1 MNDMKNI
8 CLLILILFIST
19 MCSNK
24 AEEGS
29 VILIQTNLGDV
40 KVRLYDET
48 PIHRDN
54 ILKKAGEGF
63 YKDLTFH
70 RVIKDFMIQGG
81 DLKLKNSSD
90 TTEVEEKSLGDTI
103 PAEIKFPQF
112 FHKRGTFAAARWG
125 DAENP
130 TKASDASQFYIVT
143 GKPEYEEKLNE
154 LEKQR
159 FERLKQ
165 SIYNGLQSANM
176 DTIKALYK
184 EGNRV
189 GITELRRS
197 WQEQAEKEANDRKQE
212 TLYTAEQ
219 REIYKTV
226 GGTPH
231 LDGQYTVFGE
241 VIEGMDVVDKI
252 QNVKTNQKDKPLQ
265 PVIIKNIIVLSKG
278 K

>member
-1 MNDMKNI
+1 MKNI
-8 CLLILILFIST
+8 YLIILILFIST

-24 AEEGS
+24 PEEGS
-29 VILIQTNLGDV
+29 VILIQTNFGDV

-54 ILKKAGEGF
+54 ILKKAEEGF
-63 YKDLTFH
+63 YKNLTFH

-81 DLKLKNSSD
+81 DLKSKNSSD
-90 TTEVEEKSLGDTI
+90 TTDVEEKSLGDTI
-103 PAEIKFPQF
+103 PAEIKFPQL
-112 FHKRGTFAAARWG
+112 FHKRGAFAAARWG

-143 GKPEYEEKLNE
+143 GKLEYEEKLNE

-165 SIYNGLQSANM
+165 SIYNSLQSANM

-184 EGNRV
+184 EGNRA
-189 GITELRRS
+189 GITELRHK
-197 WQEQAEKEANDRKQE
+197 WQEQAESEANKRKQE
-212 TLYTAEQ
+212 TLYTEEQ
-219 REIYKTV
+219 RELYKTV

-252 QNVKTNQKDKPLQ
+252 QDVKTNQKDKPVQ
-265 PVIIKNIIVLSKG
+265 PVIIKNIVVLSKG

>member
-1 MNDMKNI
+1 MKNI
-8 CLLILILFIST
+8 YLIILILFIST

-24 AEEGS
+24 PEEGA
-29 VILIQTNLGDV
+29 VILIQTNYGDV

-54 ILKKAGEGF
+54 ILKKAEEGF

-81 DLKLKNSSD
+81 DLKSKNNSD
-90 TTEVEEKSLGDTI
+90 TTEVDEKFMGDTI
-103 PAEIKFPQF
+103 PSEFKFPQL
-112 FHKRGTFAAARWG
+112 FHKRGVIAAARWG

-130 TKASDASQFYIVT
+130 TRASDASQFYIVT
-143 GKPEYEEKLNE
+143 GKREYEERLTE

-159 FERLKQ
+159 FERMKQ
-165 SIYNGLQSANM
+165 RIYNSIQSANM

-184 EGNRV
+184 ESNRSA
-189 GITELRRS
+189 ITELRS
-197 WQEQAEKEANDRKQE
+197 NWQEQAEREANDRKQE
-212 TLYTAEQ
+212 TLYTEEQ
-219 REIYKTV
+219 RELYKTV
-226 GGTPH
+226 GGTPF
-231 LDGQYTVFGE
+231 LDGEYTVFGE
-241 VIEGMDVVDKI
+241 VTDGMEVVDKI